1 MKKIFLERKTNLGH
15 KCILNHFNQILSTN
29 CKKKWFLIIKSP
41 RSSKNYFC
49 YKSSFSKRSF
59 IAKKLD
65 MELIDIFGF
74 FFKGCLSSFLKGLFI
89 FFHLKNKNKN
99 GLHCMFFQCS
109 YTISCVIYD

>member
-1 MKKIFLERKTNLGH
+1 
-15 KCILNHFNQILSTN
+15 
-29 CKKKWFLIIKSP
+29 
-41 RSSKNYFC
+41 
-49 YKSSFSKRSF
+49 
-59 IAKKLD
+59 